1 MTNIQH
7 INKLLKDHY
16 NGVPWIDITIMGTL
30 KTITAKQAAL
40 KLRRLNSIW
49 QIVNHM
55 ISWRNAL
62 IARVKDKP
70 ALHPDNNF
78 IWEVKNTTAKA
89 WKDTIKEFEKSQK
102 DIMTFLGKQKDT
114 HLEKVSPTSGYSYYE
129 LVMTII
135 IHDTYHLGQIVLIK
149 KMIDEGQE
157 CCVPANSFV
166 HF

>member
-1 MTNIQH
+1 MTNIEH

-16 NGVPWIDITIMGTL
+16 SGDPWIDITIMGTL
-30 KTITAKQAAL
+30 KTLNGKQAAL
-40 KLRRLNSIW
+40 KLPGLNSIW

-70 ALHPDNNF
+70 AAHPDNNF
-78 IWEVKNTTAKA
+78 IWEVKDTTAKA

-102 DIMTFLGKQKDT
+102 DITTFLGRQKDA
-114 HLEKVSPTSGYSYYE
+114 HLEKISTTSGYSYYE
-129 LVMTII
+129 LVMSII

-149 KMIDEGQE
+149 KMIDEG
-157 CCVPANSFV
+157 
-166 HF
+166 

>member
-16 NGVPWIDITIMGTL
+16 NGVPWIDITIAGTL
-30 KTITAKQAAL
+30 KTLTAKKAAM
-40 KLRRLNSIW
+40 KIDGLNSVW

-70 ALHPDNNF
+70 ARHPDNNF

-89 WKDTIKEFEKSQK
+89 WKDTLKKFEKSQK
-102 DIMTFLGKQKDT
+102 DILAFLGKQKDI
-114 HLEKVSPTSGYSYYE
+114 HLEKISPASGYSYYE
-129 LVMTII
+129 LVMAII
-135 IHDTYHLGQIVLIK
+135 IHDSYHLGQIVLIK
-149 KMIDEGQE
+149 KMIDEG
-157 CCVPANSFV
+157 
-166 HF
+166 

>member
-1 MTNIQH
+1 MSNIEY

-16 NGVPWIDITIMGTL
+16 SGVPWIDITILGTL
-30 KTITAKQAAL
+30 KTLTAKQAAL
-40 KLRRLNSIW
+40 KLPGLNSVW

-70 ALHPDNNF
+70 ARHPDNNF

-102 DIMTFLGKQKDT
+102 NIIVFLGKQKDS
-114 HLEKVSPTSGYSYYE
+114 HLEKISPTSGYSYYE
-129 LVMTII
+129 LVMAII

-149 KMIDEGQE
+149 KMIDEG
-157 CCVPANSFV
+157 
-166 HF
+166 